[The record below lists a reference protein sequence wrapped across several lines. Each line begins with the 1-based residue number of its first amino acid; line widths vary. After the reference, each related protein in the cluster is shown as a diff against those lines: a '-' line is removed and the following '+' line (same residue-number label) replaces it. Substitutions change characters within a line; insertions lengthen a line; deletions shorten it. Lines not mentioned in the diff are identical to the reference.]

1 MSNYKIA
8 RSLKEGQLVNII
20 TTLKNVSNQ
29 HKEFCG
35 IFVRFEEKGSNY
47 SITIKRKTDFTSLG
61 DKPLYEEL
69 QVRGESISKI
79 NKYETELSE

>member
-20 TTLKNVSNQ
+20 STLKNASNQ
-29 HKEFCG
+29 NKEFYG
-35 IFVRFEEKGSNY
+35 EFVRFEERGSNY
-47 SITIKRKTDFTSLG
+47 SIIIRRKTGFMSLG

-69 QVRGESISKI
+69 RVGGESISKI
-79 NKYETELSE
+79 NWYVI

>member
-20 TTLKNVSNQ
+20 TTFKNASNQ
-29 HKEFCG
+29 NKEFFG
-35 IFVRFEEKGSNY
+35 TFVRFEEKGSNY
-47 SITIKRKTDFTSLG
+47 SIVIQRKTDFKSLN

-69 QVRGESISKI
+69 KVGGENISKI
-79 NKYETELSE
+79 NKY

>member
-20 TTLKNVSNQ
+20 TTLKNASNQ
-29 HKEFCG
+29 NKEFYG
-35 IFVRFEEKGSNY
+35 TFVRFEEKGSNY
-47 SITIKRKTDFTSLG
+47 CIIIQRKTDFTNLS

-69 QVRGESISKI
+69 RVGGENISKI
-79 NKYETELSE
+79 NRY